1 MQMNMEELRNQMN
14 EIDRRLVQDFDE
26 RMHVALEIA
35 KYKKANGLPVFD
47 PARERDVLNKQTA
60 AVGEDMA
67 MYVKFLYNTLF
78 DISRS
83 YQQHYMV
90 QRTQLT
96 NRITRAIEETP
107 KVFPR
112 QAVVACQGVEGA
124 YSQQACDKLFALPS
138 IMYFKRFEGV
148 FQAIESGFCHYG
160 VLPIE
165 NSSYG
170 SVTEVY
176 DLMRKYRC
184 SIVRGVRLK
193 IDHRLL
199 AKPGTKLSDI
209 HEIVSHEQAIG
220 QCSAF
225 LKTLSGVKITVCENT
240 ARAAQMVS
248 QSDRSDLAA
257 ISSPVCAGLYGLSVV
272 KTDISNS
279 DSNFTR
285 FICIAKELEIYPGA
299 NKMSLMLNVQHKPGA
314 LYNMIAKFSALGL
327 NLTKLESRP
336 IAGTDFEFMFYFDLD
351 ASVYDEAALQLLS
364 ELDEGPETFTYLG
377 SYCEI

>member
-1 MQMNMEELRNQMN
+1 MNIDELRTQIN
-14 EIDRRLVQDFDE
+14 EIDERLVKDFDD
-26 RMHVALEIA
+26 RMRVALEIA
-35 KYKKANGLPVFD
+35 KYKKENGMPVFD

-67 MYVKFLYNTLF
+67 MYVKFLYGTLF

-83 YQQHYMV
+83 YQQHYITH
-90 QRTQLT
+90 RTQLT
-96 NRITRAIEETP
+96 NHITRAIEGTP
-107 KVFPR
+107 KVFPK

-148 FQAIESGFCHYG
+148 FQAIESGLCRYG

-170 SVTEVY
+170 SVAEVY
-176 DLMRKYRC
+176 DLMRKYRF
-184 SIVRGVRLK
+184 SIVRSVRLK

-199 AKPGTKLSDI
+199 SKPGVKLSDI
-209 HEIVSHEQAIG
+209 REIVSHEQAIG
-220 QCSAF
+220 QCSEF
-225 LKTLSGVKITVCENT
+225 LKTIPGVKVTVCENT
-240 ARAAQMVS
+240 ARAAQLVS
-248 QSDRSDLAA
+248 QSERNDLAA
-257 ISSPVCAGLYGLSVV
+257 LSSPVCAALYGLSVV
-272 KTDISNS
+272 QTDVSNS

-285 FICIAKELEIYPGA
+285 FICIAKNLEIYPGA

-377 SYCEI
+377 SYSEI

>member
-1 MQMNMEELRNQMN
+1 MNVDIQELRKQIN
-14 EIDRRLVQDFDE
+14 EIDEQLVRNFND

-35 KYKKANGLPVFD
+35 KYKKENAMPVFD

-60 AVGEDMA
+60 AVEEEMA
-67 MYVKFLYNTLF
+67 MYVKLLYNTIF

-83 YQQHYMV
+83 YQQRCIT

-96 NRITRAIEETP
+96 NHIEKAIEETP
-107 KVFPR
+107 KLFP
-112 QAVVACQGVEGA
+112 QKAVVACQGVEGA

-148 FQAIESGFCHYG
+148 FQAIESGLCHYG

-176 DLMRKYRC
+176 DLMRKHRF
-184 SIVRGVRLK
+184 SIVRSVRLK

-199 AKPGTKLSDI
+199 AKPGVKLENI
-209 HEIVSHEQAIG
+209 REIVSHEQAIG
-220 QCSAF
+220 QCSEF
-225 LKTLSGVKITVCENT
+225 LKAVGVKVTVCENT
-240 ARAAQMVS
+240 AVAAQMVS
-248 QSDRSDLAA
+248 QSDRDDIAA
-257 ISSPVCAGLYGLSVV
+257 ISAPTCAALYGLGVL

-285 FICIAKELEIYPGA
+285 FICIAKQLEIYPGA

-351 ASVYDEAALQLLS
+351 ASIYDEAALKLLS

-377 SYCEI
+377 SYSEI

>member
-1 MQMNMEELRNQMN
+1 MDIQELRNQIN
-14 EIDRRLVQDFDE
+14 EIDSRLVNDFDE
-26 RMHVALEIA
+26 RMRVALDIA
-35 KYKKANGLPVFD
+35 KYKKENGMPVFD
-47 PARERDVLNKQTA
+47 PAREREVLNKQTA
-60 AVGEDMA
+60 AVEPDMA
-67 MYVKFLYNTLF
+67 MYVKLLYNTIF

-83 YQQHYMV
+83 YQQCYMT
-90 QRTQLT
+90 RHTELT
-96 NRITRAIEETP
+96 NHIAKAIEETP
-107 KVFPR
+107 KMFPK

-124 YSQQACDKLFALPS
+124 YSQQACDKLFALPG

-148 FQAIESGFCHYG
+148 FQAINSGLCNYG

-176 DLMRKYRC
+176 DLMRKYRF
-184 SIVRGVRLK
+184 SIVRSLRLK

-199 AKPGTKLSDI
+199 AKPNVKLENI
-209 HEIVSHEQAIG
+209 TEIVSHEQAVG
-220 QCSAF
+220 QCSEF
-225 LKTLSGVKITVCENT
+225 LKSLKNVKITVCENT
-240 ARAAQMVS
+240 AMAAQMVS
-248 QSDRSDLAA
+248 RSDRSDIAC
-257 ISSPVCAGLYGLSVV
+257 ISSPACAALYGLSVV

-285 FICIAKELEIYPGA
+285 FICIAKQLEIYPGA

-314 LYNMIAKFSALGL
+314 LYSMIARFSALGL

-364 ELDEGPETFTYLG
+364 QLDEGPETFTYLG
-377 SYCEI
+377 SYTEI

>member
-1 MQMNMEELRNQMN
+1 MSMEELRQQIND
-14 EIDRRLVQDFDE
+14 IDSRLVKDFDE
-26 RMHVALEIA
+26 RMKVALEIA
-35 KYKKANGLPVFD
+35 KYKKENNLPVLD
-47 PARERDVLNKQTA
+47 PAREREVINRQTA
-60 AVGEDMA
+60 CVDESMA
-67 MYVKFLYNTLF
+67 MYVKLLYNTIF

-83 YQQHYMV
+83 YQQRYLTS
-90 QRTQLT
+90 RTELSNHIAQAVE
-96 NRITRAIEETP
+96 NTP
-107 KVFPR
+107 KVFPK

-148 FQAIESGFCHYG
+148 LQAVDSGLCQYG
-160 VLPIE
+160 ILPIE

-176 DLMRKYRC
+176 DLMRKYRF
-184 SIVRGVRLK
+184 SIVRSVRLK

-199 AKPGTKLSDI
+199 AKPGVKLSDI
-209 HEIVSHEQAIG
+209 HEVISHEQGIG
-220 QCSAF
+220 QCSEF
-225 LKTLSGVKITVCENT
+225 LKTLPNVKITVCENT
-240 ARAAQMVS
+240 AAAAQMVAG
-248 QSDRSDLAA
+248 SDRTDIAA
-257 ISSPVCAGLYGLSVV
+257 ISSPACAALYGLAVV
-272 KTDISNS
+272 KTDVSNS

-285 FICIAKELEIYPGA
+285 FICVAKNLEIYPGA

-314 LYNMIAKFSALGL
+314 LYSMIAKFSALGL

-364 ELDEGPETFTYLG
+364 ELDAGPEVFTYLG
-377 SYCEI
+377 SYSEI

>member
-1 MQMNMEELRNQMN
+1 MDIQELRQQIND
-14 EIDRRLVQDFDE
+14 IDAQLVKNFDD
-26 RMHVALEIA
+26 RMRVALDIA
-35 KYKKANGLPVFD
+35 KYKKENGLPVFD

-60 AVGEDMA
+60 AVGEEMS
-67 MYVKFLYNTLF
+67 MYVKLLYNTLF
-78 DISRS
+78 DLSRS
-83 YQQHYMV
+83 YQQCYMS
-90 QRTQLT
+90 QSTELT
-96 NRITRAIEETP
+96 NHIAKAIEKTP
-107 KVFPR
+107 KLFPK

-148 FQAIESGFCHYG
+148 FQAVESGLCKYG

-176 DLMRKYRC
+176 DLMRKHRF

-199 AKPGTKLSDI
+199 AKPGTKMEEI
-209 HEIVSHEQAIG
+209 KEIVSHEQAIG
-220 QCSAF
+220 QCGEF
-225 LKTLSGVKITVCENT
+225 LKSLKNVKITVCENT
-240 ARAAQMVS
+240 AMAAQMVS
-248 QSDRSDLAA
+248 QSPRSDIAA
-257 ISSPVCAGLYGLSVV
+257 ISAPACAALYGLSIL

-285 FICIAKELEIYPGA
+285 FICIAKELEIYPDA

-314 LYNMIAKFSALGL
+314 LYSMIAKFSALGL

-364 ELDEGPETFTYLG
+364 QLDKGPETFTYLG
-377 SYCEI
+377 SYSEI

>member
-1 MQMNMEELRNQMN
+1 MDIQDLRKQIN
-14 EIDRRLVQDFDE
+14 EIDAQLVKLFDD

-35 KYKKANGLPVFD
+35 KYKKENGLPVFD
-47 PARERDVLNKQTA
+47 PAREREVLNRQTA
-60 AVGEDMA
+60 AVDDEMA
-67 MYVKFLYNTLF
+67 MYVKLLYNTLF
-78 DISRS
+78 DLSRS
-83 YQQHYMV
+83 YQQQYMT
-90 QRTQLT
+90 QRTELT
-96 NRITRAIEETP
+96 NHIARAIESTP
-107 KVFPR
+107 KLFPK
-112 QAVVACQGVEGA
+112 QAIVACQGVEGA
-124 YSQQACDKLFALPS
+124 YSQQACDKLFSLPS

-148 FQAIESGFCHYG
+148 FQAVESGLCRYG

-176 DLMRKYRC
+176 DLMRKYRF

-199 AKPGTKLSDI
+199 AKPGTKLEDI
-209 HEIVSHEQAIG
+209 KEILSHEQAIG
-220 QCSAF
+220 QCSEF
-225 LKTLSGVKITVCENT
+225 LKSMKDVKVTVVENT
-240 ARAAQMVS
+240 AVAAQMVS
-248 QSDRSDLAA
+248 QSGRNDIAA
-257 ISSPVCAGLYGLSVV
+257 ISAPACASLYGLSVI

-285 FICIAKELEIYPGA
+285 FICIAKDLEIYPDA

-314 LYNMIAKFSALGL
+314 LYSMIAKFSALGL

-351 ASVYDEAALQLLS
+351 ASIYDEAALQLLS
-364 ELDEGPETFTYLG
+364 QLDEGPETFTYLG
-377 SYCEI
+377 SYSEI